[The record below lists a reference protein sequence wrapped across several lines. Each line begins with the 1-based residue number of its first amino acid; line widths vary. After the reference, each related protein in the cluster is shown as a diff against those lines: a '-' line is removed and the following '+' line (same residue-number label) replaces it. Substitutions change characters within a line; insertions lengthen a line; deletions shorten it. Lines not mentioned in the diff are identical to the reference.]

1 MLADVPEVALDDDY
15 ESKDKFIMGKMELGI
30 LTKLNKAGLP
40 ALINSSN
47 LGGGMASRENLEDAE
62 EELLIVKEEEPEQV
76 EE

>member
-1 MLADVPEVALDDDY
+1 LLADVPEVALDDDY

>member
-15 ESKDKFIMGKMELGI
+15 ESKDKFIMSKMELGI

-40 ALINSSN
+40 ALINASS
-47 LGGGMASRENLEDAE
+47 LGGGMAARENLEDAE